1 VTGRGERDDAERDA
15 RERKTGS
22 FVRYVVAKMRG
33 EVSSRYEFRERE
45 LRIAHLERGLAE
57 PPVASAPTPPRP
69 PLPNPSQL
77 NSFTHATLQNAV
89 KGFNRDQTDGDV
101 QAESG
106 GKLSPQDARRVRLM
120 FRARLLRLNDARKLV
135 VDERVGRRGSKY
147 ALRYL
152 DESGSRWLDPIDELS
167 GPKG

>member
-57 PPVASAPTPPRP
+57 PSVASAPTPPRP

-77 NSFTHATLQNAV
+77 NSFTHATLQNASRASTV
-89 KGFNRDQTDGDV
+89 TKPMATSR
-101 QAESG
+101 
-106 GKLSPQDARRVRLM
+106 LS
-120 FRARLLRLNDARKLV
+120 
-135 VDERVGRRGSKY
+135 RVGSCRRKTRAACG
-147 ALRYL
+147 
-152 DESGSRWLDPIDELS
+152 
-167 GPKG
+167 